1 MTDIEIRSGED
12 PELDALLGRGLYEFN
27 SSTTGIY
34 DGTLFHASVRNDAG
48 EIVAGIH
55 GHTWG
60 GCCEI
65 SRLWVHESTRGQG
78 LGTRLM
84 RAAEEEARR
93 RGCHQIVLSTHS
105 FQAPKFYER
114 LGFTRFAAIPNYPK
128 GFEQYFYI
136 KELLVP

>member
-1 MTDIEIRSGED
+1 MTDIEIHSGEN
-12 PELDALLGRGLYEFN
+12 PELDAALGRGLYEFN
-27 SSTTGIY
+27 SSTTGVY
-34 DGTLFHASVRNDAG
+34 DGTLFYASVRNDAG
-48 EIVAGIH
+48 EIVAGLN

-65 SRLWVHESTRGQG
+65 SRLWVHESMRGAG

-84 RAAEEEARR
+84 RAAEEEARG

-105 FQAPKFYER
+105 FQAPTFYEG
-114 LGFTRFAAIPNYPK
+114 LGFTRFATIPQYPK
-128 GFEQYFYI
+128 GFEQFFYI